1 MVATPSIPVDFTKHL
16 SQTARQA
23 GLQLWEPFRLI
34 VMLVAALWFV
44 EIGGQVLGRAE
55 PEAAGWVR
63 FGVEPR
69 TFHGLRGIVVGPF
82 LHAGF
87 GHLANNTLPLIF
99 LGWFV
104 LLGGKKLFFKV
115 SGLVLLTSGVAL
127 WLFGAAPGPHVGA
140 SGLIYGW
147 LGFLLVRG
155 FLEPSVR
162 WVIVSVAIGVLYTGA
177 LGNLLPS
184 ANVSLAGHA
193 GGFLGGVLA
202 GWLLFYL
209 PRLRTLRVAAPATK
223 TEPTPPKPGPL
234 A

>member
-1 MVATPSIPVDFTKHL
+1 MDLTKYF

-34 VMLVAALWFV
+34 VMLVAGLWFV
-44 EIGGQVLGRAE
+44 EIAAQMAERAQ
-55 PEAAGWVR
+55 PDAGTWER
-63 FGVEPR
+63 FGIVPR
-69 TFHGLRGIVVGPF
+69 TFVGLRGLVLGPF

-99 LGWFV
+99 LGWIV
-104 LLGGKKLFFKV
+104 LLGGKRLFFKV
-115 SGLVLLTSGVAL
+115 SALVLLTSGLAL
-127 WLFGAAPGPHVGA
+127 WLFGTSPGPHVGA

-162 WVIVSVAIGVLYTGA
+162 WVVVSVLIGVLYTGV
-177 LGNLLPS
+177 LGNLLPA

-193 GGFLGGVLA
+193 GGFAGGVLS

-209 PRLRTLRVAAPATK
+209 PRLRATRTAPS
-223 TEPTPPKPGPL
+223 PSTPSS
-234 A
+234 